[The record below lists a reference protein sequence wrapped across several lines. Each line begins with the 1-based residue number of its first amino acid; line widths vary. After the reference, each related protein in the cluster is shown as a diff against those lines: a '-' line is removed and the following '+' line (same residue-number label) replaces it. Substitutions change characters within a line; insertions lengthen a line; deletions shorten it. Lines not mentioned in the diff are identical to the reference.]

1 MNAQKY
7 LDLLRNDVI
16 PAIQASATAQNIPFG
31 QMYFQQD
38 GHPAHYARVV
48 TDYLHL
54 TFPQRWIGRNGP
66 ILWPPRSPD
75 LTPLDFFLWG
85 YVKDKVFRTP
95 PGTVQVLMDRIT
107 EVCANLSPVIIERS
121 LASFEARLFYC
132 MEQDGHQF
140 EHLL

>member
-1 MNAQKY
+1 
-7 LDLLRNDVI
+7 
-16 PAIQASATAQNIPFG
+16 
-31 QMYFQQD
+31 MYFQQD